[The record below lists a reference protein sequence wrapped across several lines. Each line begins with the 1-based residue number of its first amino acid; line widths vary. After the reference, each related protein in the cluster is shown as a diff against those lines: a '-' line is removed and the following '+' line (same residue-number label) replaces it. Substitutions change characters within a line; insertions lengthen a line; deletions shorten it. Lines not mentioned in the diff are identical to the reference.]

1 MTDNPLVWLTGLNAA
16 LATFNGVFLSWL
28 AYRNHQVSKNQ
39 LKLALYDRRFKVYEA
54 VKQLLVDATKTNT
67 LTPDSVTAYLRG
79 TTEAR
84 FLFDP
89 PAVAFMDCIR
99 KKALAWR
106 QQVSESEA
114 HAPGT
119 AARSEAESQTQ
130 TIRDSLGD
138 EWPALAKTFQ
148 PTLGFVHF
156 G

>member
-1 MTDNPLVWLTGLNAA
+1 MTNNPLVWLTGINAA

-67 LTPDSVTAYLRG
+67 LTLDSVTTYLRG

-89 PAVAFMDCIR
+89 PAVAFMDAIR

-106 QQVSESEA
+106 QQISESEA

-119 AARSEAESQTQ
+119 TSRADAQAEAQK
-130 TIRDSLGD
+130 IKDSLAD
-138 EWPALAKTFQ
+138 HWPALTRTFQ
-148 PTLGFVHF
+148 PTLGFVHLR
-156 G
+156 

>member
-1 MTDNPLVWLTGLNAA
+1 MNDNPLVWLTGLNAA

-39 LKLALYDRRFKVYEA
+39 LKLALYDRRFKVYDA
-54 VKQLLVDATKTNT
+54 VKQLLVDATKTDSLST
-67 LTPDSVTAYLRG
+67 DSVAAYLRG

-89 PAVAFMDCIR
+89 SAVAFMDGIR

-106 QQVSESEA
+106 HQINESEA

-119 AARSEAESQTQ
+119 TARAEAEATARKIQDT
-130 TIRDSLGD
+130 LGD

>member
-1 MTDNPLVWLTGLNAA
+1 MTDNPLVWLTGINAA

-28 AYRNHQVSKNQ
+28 AYRNHQVSRNQ

-67 LTPDSVTAYLRG
+67 LTTDSVTAYLRG

-89 PAVAFMDCIR
+89 PAVAFMDNIR

-106 QQVSESEA
+106 QQIHEAES

-119 AARSEAESQTQ
+119 TARTEAEAQAQKIKETLV
-130 TIRDSLGD
+130 DD
-138 EWPALAKTFQ
+138 WPSLAKTFQ

>member
-1 MTDNPLVWLTGLNAA
+1 MTDNPLVWLTGINAA

-28 AYRNHQVSKNQ
+28 AYRNHQVSRNQ

-54 VKQLLVDATKTNT
+54 VKQLLVDATKTDT
-67 LTPDSVTAYLRG
+67 LTTDSVAAYLRG

-89 PAVAFMDCIR
+89 PAVAFMDNIR

-106 QQVSESEA
+106 QQVHEAEA
-114 HAPGT
+114 HAPETT
-119 AARSEAESQTQ
+119 ARAEAETTARKIQDT
-130 TIRDSLGD
+130 LGD
-138 EWPALAKTFQ
+138 DWPALSKTFQ

>member
-1 MTDNPLVWLTGLNAA
+1 MNDSPLIWLTGLNAA

-54 VKQLLVDATKTNT
+54 VKQLLVDATKT
-67 LTPDSVTAYLRG
+67 DSLSTDGVAAYLRG

-89 PAVAFMDCIR
+89 PAVAFMDSIR

-106 QQVSESEA
+106 QQIQEAEA

-119 AARSEAESQTQ
+119 AARAEAETQ
-130 TIRDSLGD
+130 ARKIKETLVDD
-138 EWPALAKTFQ
+138 WPALAKTFQ
-148 PTLGFVHF
+148 TTLGFVHF

>member
-1 MTDNPLVWLTGLNAA
+1 MTDSPLVWLTGINAA

-67 LTPDSVTAYLRG
+67 LTADSVTAYLRG

-89 PAVAFMDCIR
+89 PAVAFMDAVR

-106 QQVSESEA
+106 QQMSEGEA

-119 AARSEAESQTQ
+119 AARAEAEATARKIQDT
-130 TIRDSLGD
+130 LGD
-138 EWPALAKTFQ
+138 DWPALTWTFQ